1 MPDND
6 KPAIAV
12 IGNYAVGMT
21 IECERFPRPG
31 ETVKGRNFNSFHGGK
46 GSNQA
51 IGAARLGG
59 RVAYGAMLGMDKFG
73 DEALAMLKGEG
84 IDVSFVKRTDKTST
98 GVGLIYVDAGGDNEI
113 VIGLGGSELISP
125 ADIREMRD
133 AVAGSKILLLQLEAN
148 LDAVAEAIAMAHELG
163 VPVILNPAPFSPFP
177 DESVRKTTYIT
188 PNETEATA
196 MLGLDDVPEGREL
209 AHRLH
214 GKFGVAAIVTL
225 GDKGAYIKTADI
237 DQAVPGI
244 AVETV
249 DSTGAGDT
257 FSSALAVALAE
268 GKGLVDAVRFANH
281 AAGLSVTVKG
291 VVESIPYRKQVDDLV
306 AVGK

>member
-1 MPDND
+1 MPNGD
-6 KPAIAV
+6 KPVIAV

-21 IECERFPRPG
+21 IECDRFPRPG

-59 RVAYGAMLGMDKFG
+59 DVIYGAMLGMDKFG
-73 DEALAMLKGEG
+73 DEALAMLKSEG
-84 IDVSFVKRTDKTST
+84 INVERVMRTDKTST
-98 GVGLIYVDAGGDNEI
+98 GVGLIYVDANGDNEI

-125 ADIREMRD
+125 KDIRAMRA

-148 LDAVAEAIAMAHELG
+148 LEAVAEAIAMAHELG
-163 VPVILNPAPFSPFP
+163 VPVILNPAPFSPLP
-177 DESVRKTTYIT
+177 DAVVGKTTYIT
-188 PNETEATA
+188 PNETEAAA
-196 MLGLDDVPEGREL
+196 MLGLDSVPEGGEL
-209 AHRLH
+209 ARGLH
-214 GKFGVAAIVTL
+214 EKFGVSAVVTL
-225 GDKGAYIKTADI
+225 GDKGAYIKTADL
-237 DQAVPGI
+237 DRAVPGI
-244 AVETV
+244 RVETV

-268 GKGLVDAVRFANH
+268 GKGLVDAVVFANH

-291 VVESIPYRKQVDDLV
+291 VVESIPYRGRVEELM
-306 AVGK
+306 AGK